1 MGIDI
6 EILKRENL
14 ENCPSFLEMKHLENL
29 SEVEKIMK
37 ATIIWGVKESI
48 FKIKMK

>member
-6 EILKRENL
+6 EILKEKKIAPR
-14 ENCPSFLEMKHLENL
+14 FLEMKHLENL

-37 ATIIWGVKESI
+37 ALLFGVLKNRYS
-48 FKIKMK
+48 KLK